1 MPRADPLHSNLDKP
15 GTSGILGCMNRPLSL
30 LGSLIVAAAGLAAP
44 LSAGGQVVIYELKF
58 KQEASFNVDFF
69 DGGYFIAPALGG
81 SGSFVLT
88 AKDNG
93 RKVLTSSGGSGS
105 FFTGSDGDGK
115 RMTVIS
121 ASASNSTTLNASYVA
136 MGEADNT
143 VTVRTEN
150 ATIKLK
156 VAKELKGHAVAAG
169 DESSST
175 TTAEDGSSSFASIAS
190 MTANL
195 DEGATN
201 KANDQEM
208 TVDEAAAQ
216 IVTEL
221 KQKGYVEE
229 TTDDGSTDD
238 GSTDDGTTDD
248 STDTSTT
255 TTTTSSSTSTG
266 TQRRTLLS

>member
-1 MPRADPLHSNLDKP
+1 
-15 GTSGILGCMNRPLSL
+15 MNRPLSL
-30 LGSLIVAAAGLAAP
+30 LGSLILTVAGLSAP
-44 LSAGGQVVIYELKF
+44 LTASGQVVIYELKF

-105 FFTGSDGDGK
+105 FFTGFDGDGK

-121 ASASNSTTLNASYVA
+121 ASAGNGTTLNASYVA

-175 TTAEDGSSSFASIAS
+175 TTAEDGSSSFASVAS

-195 DEGATN
+195 DEGATD

-221 KQKGYVEE
+221 QQRGYVEE

-238 GSTDDGTTDD
+238 GSTDDGTTDGTTD
-248 STDTSTT
+248 ESTDTSTDTSTT
-255 TTTTSSSTSTG
+255 TTTTSSTTSSG